1 MAPQSEER
9 PVTSSESCQEN
20 CKQKSEV
27 QGFALT
33 GESSRQCSA
42 AVPFPNDWWLVLPV
56 HHEGHSKR
64 QDQRV
69 LLSMWQ
75 ALHPSEVVAGPAEA
89 TEIVQ
94 QADRRSKA
102 QDAATEDQARQG
114 QSGTGN
120 RSSGTIWDGTKGSR
134 RFSASTEGQQFERS
148 VERHI
153 QCVDNTDARRDS
165 GQVDQDRP
173 SAENAGDARCNGEG
187 RSQRSCFDGEHE
199 SFAERGGSFPTAEP
213 DFSQGCHATPQ
224 SREGQGCMQSATCFS
239 GCTMVTMEGI
249 HVQEVHGTRRTLQGA
264 KVPTGDKATRVQGQ
278 SSDNQGGLEERGEST
293 CSRGGRTYHSRT
305 RTFSASEFIPELQS
319 RGMRPSFRRRVWG
332 NGSHGTKEGK
342 TCSRSLGSTTI
353 PDQEAQDR
361 GGPRLVKF
369 NPQVSVVLHD
379 EANNRLSF
387 QVCDSQLPIWR
398 CKPWSLY
405 GGAFTL
411 QMQKQAAHLLEP
423 QVATHPTGEEVG
435 VPNRQE
441 AHVSQDS
448 ATEANMMVAA
458 PPTKQIP
465 ICTFGLAGGYVGR
478 RDLRVH
484 EGDGLS
490 LHDRRALLHDHI
502 RALWHDY
509 AGDYIQIHPVDFTDR
524 EDQCEHFVVELMPP
538 LNREADIPVLWIDK
552 GFQEDQELRVG
563 KTACYV
569 PRRSHVQQ
577 VIHHASRQH
586 VCTSL
591 VQGQCILK
599 YKHRLLLPDDDVG
612 VEAGGFFECLYD
624 IDETSDHILLLQTAG
639 PSPMP
644 AWEKGDG
651 QGGNDTHCLQDAVDL
666 PTDFHAERLDYDP
679 DVASVRHYY
688 EGTGQAPPSRTFFGR
703 QLSQEWIAAHQEP
716 PDGGL
721 WVQTYGLHYDSVG
734 NRKHRVEYATIDS
747 LMEAM
752 QDLWPEYMDF
762 DQRAYAV
769 NPQPD
774 PIDSNV
780 FHVLIEFME
789 RGELA
794 PRDHVPVV
802 QDWMDWTEADENHH
816 RQAQYIDET
825 ATRQELLHA
834 ADWRECEPE
843 GRHVCDVWIGD
854 QRCPWQGE
862 HGAQHGC
869 FVTMTR
875 HAPIIVPAEFDF
887 DRFPDIVL
895 CLRIMLGRR
904 LGRPGMGIAL
914 VGHVVDL
921 FGHAQG
927 WRMQEVDRA
936 IPQDPVRLV
945 QELLD
950 LWPGEDFRQIV
961 FFPHLLVDLQEEYH
975 FALVQPSD
983 GMVTILVQGE
993 IGHVDSTAAQSFH
1006 HAIMIPARA
1015 TLELV
1020 MSRLGL
1026 QRYFQADCQLSLQ
1039 CQGLPWTFVNPC
1051 YDGLT
1056 LELDIQLP
1064 GQAPQAE
1071 EPDGHQVEGTPE
1083 VDEEDNVN
1091 FLQLSA
1097 YITPVGTGEY
1107 NHERTTGEEMP
1118 SLIQGSL
1125 DFKPIHNLLQWF
1137 DAIRP
1142 MPQWHIPRLC
1152 DLHPAA
1158 QEWSRLPWWD
1168 LGVCQ
1173 EVAFYTDGST
1183 QKDGSGSAVILFVLQ
1198 SGSWYFGGYLAR
1210 KLDRTTAHAAEIIAL
1225 LDATTWL
1232 NSICLAQQ
1240 AQGGDPIH
1248 AAFYFDAITAGYKM
1262 SGHWGGH
1269 SQPDHVRA
1277 GRDLRYMYET
1287 RYGCT
1292 CKDFHV
1298 KAHSGDPGNE
1308 FANSIATMATRGAT
1322 PTTPNPATDHILTTR
1337 PMHAL
1342 DWVWAVWKTE
1352 WAAYWDA
1359 EGHSLQLPPPPQVE
1373 KVANIGSA
1381 SKIET
1386 FNFDTHATIEFKLL
1400 TANVLSL
1407 LPKTKKGHG
1416 TMGLARMEALQKQ
1429 CVAKE
1434 YVIVGIQESRQ
1445 KKPPPI
1451 NQEHY
1456 WTFASDAT
1464 DGGHFGTQLW
1474 FSKTLAYGWTKE
1486 ADTRSKPLR
1495 FAKQHFRYLYQ
1506 SPRILAMQV
1515 NAPGFRAVVISAH
1528 APHTQAEDGVAE
1540 LWWEELARAIPTTHQ
1555 DWDIYVCID
1564 ANSRLGDITSDA
1576 VDGHQAETQDR
1587 NGGFFH
1593 DFLLAHRLWLP
1604 STYAQYHL
1612 GAS

>member
-1 MAPQSEER
+1 MVCAQFLAWCFAFCFLRGGICVAPQSEER
-9 PVTSSESCQEN
+9 PVASSESCQEN
-20 CKQKSEV
+20 CKPKSEV

-33 GESSRQCSA
+33 GESSWQCSA
-42 AVPFPNDWWLVLPV
+42 AVLFPNDWWLVLPV
-56 HHEGHSKR
+56 HHEGHPKR

-398 CKPWSLY
+398 CKPWPLY

-448 ATEANMMVAA
+448 ATEATMMVAA

-490 LHDRRALLHDHI
+490 LHVRRALLHDHI

-639 PSPMP
+639 LSPMP

-774 PIDSNV
+774 PIDRNV
-780 FHVLIEFME
+780 FHVLIEFMA

-834 ADWRECEPE
+834 ADLWRLDWWSAMPLA
-843 GRHVCDVWIGD
+843 RRTWSTTWMLCDYDTACTYYCACRVW
-854 QRCPWQGE
+854 
-862 HGAQHGC
+862 
-869 FVTMTR
+869 
-875 HAPIIVPAEFDF
+875 
-887 DRFPDIVL
+887 L
-895 CLRIMLGRR
+895 
-904 LGRPGMGIAL
+904 
-914 VGHVVDL
+914 
-921 FGHAQG
+921 
-927 WRMQEVDRA
+927 
-936 IPQDPVRLV
+936 
-945 QELLD
+945 
-950 LWPGEDFRQIV
+950 RQISRHCPMSQDYV
-961 FFPHLLVDLQEEYH
+961 RKTAWKTWYGDRIGWTCGWFIWPCTRLED
-975 FALVQPSD
+975 ARSRPSYP
-983 GMVTILVQGE
+983 TRSCSS
-993 IGHVDSTAAQSFH
+993 ST
-1006 HAIMIPARA
+1006 R
-1015 TLELV
+1015 
-1020 MSRLGL
+1020 
-1026 QRYFQADCQLSLQ
+1026 
-1039 CQGLPWTFVNPC
+1039 
-1051 YDGLT
+1051 
-1056 LELDIQLP
+1056 
-1064 GQAPQAE
+1064 
-1071 EPDGHQVEGTPE
+1071 
-1083 VDEEDNVN
+1083 
-1091 FLQLSA
+1091 
-1097 YITPVGTGEY
+1097 
-1107 NHERTTGEEMP
+1107 
-1118 SLIQGSL
+1118 
-1125 DFKPIHNLLQWF
+1125 
-1137 DAIRP
+1137 
-1142 MPQWHIPRLC
+1142 
-1152 DLHPAA
+1152 
-1158 QEWSRLPWWD
+1158 
-1168 LGVCQ
+1168 
-1173 EVAFYTDGST
+1173 
-1183 QKDGSGSAVILFVLQ
+1183 
-1198 SGSWYFGGYLAR
+1198 
-1210 KLDRTTAHAAEIIAL
+1210 
-1225 LDATTWL
+1225 
-1232 NSICLAQQ
+1232 
-1240 AQGGDPIH
+1240 
-1248 AAFYFDAITAGYKM
+1248 
-1262 SGHWGGH
+1262 
-1269 SQPDHVRA
+1269 
-1277 GRDLRYMYET
+1277 
-1287 RYGCT
+1287 
-1292 CKDFHV
+1292 
-1298 KAHSGDPGNE
+1298 
-1308 FANSIATMATRGAT
+1308 
-1322 PTTPNPATDHILTTR
+1322 TTR
-1337 PMHAL
+1337 P
-1342 DWVWAVWKTE
+1342 
-1352 WAAYWDA
+1352 
-1359 EGHSLQLPPPPQVE
+1359 
-1373 KVANIGSA
+1373 
-1381 SKIET
+1381 
-1386 FNFDTHATIEFKLL
+1386 
-1400 TANVLSL
+1400 
-1407 LPKTKKGHG
+1407 
-1416 TMGLARMEALQKQ
+1416 LARWRLQADSLFPTPAGRPPRRIPFRIGATFRWNGHYP
-1429 CVAKE
+1429 C
-1434 YVIVGIQESRQ
+1434 SR
-1445 KKPPPI
+1445 
-1451 NQEHY
+1451 
-1456 WTFASDAT
+1456 W
-1464 DGGHFGTQLW
+1464 
-1474 FSKTLAYGWTKE
+1474 
-1486 ADTRSKPLR
+1486 
-1495 FAKQHFRYLYQ
+1495 
-1506 SPRILAMQV
+1506 
-1515 NAPGFRAVVISAH
+1515 
-1528 APHTQAEDGVAE
+1528 
-1540 LWWEELARAIPTTHQ
+1540 
-1555 DWDIYVCID
+1555 DWAC
-1564 ANSRLGDITSDA
+1564 R
-1576 VDGHQAETQDR
+1576 
-1587 NGGFFH
+1587 
-1593 DFLLAHRLWLP
+1593 
-1604 STYAQYHL
+1604 
-1612 GAS
+1612 